1 MRSQPS
7 IPNFVGSRPNDLS
20 CSFNAA
26 SFCSACASAA
36 MIGIQ
41 PSPSRAARVTA
52 ASDEPPNQMG
62 IGCCRVRDFWAWE
75 GVEWSGSCN
84 PLVSRAWPDPRGPEI
99 KEDASINR

>member
-7 IPNFVGSRPNDLS
+7 IPNVAGSRPNDLS
-20 CSFNAA
+20 CSLNAP

-52 ASDEPPNQMG
+52 PSDDPPNQIG
-62 IGCCRVRDFWAWE
+62 IGRCAGGGTMLTSLR
-75 GVEWSGSCN
+75 
-84 PLVSRAWPDPRGPEI
+84 L
-99 KEDASINR
+99 

>member
-7 IPNFVGSRPNDLS
+7 IPNFAVRPNDLS

-26 SFCSACASAA
+26 SFCYACASAA

-41 PSPSRAARVTA
+41 PSPSRAARATA

-62 IGCCRVRDFWAWE
+62 IGRCMGGGTMLTSLRLWKRPLKLTRFSDQRRRSTWAC
-75 GVEWSGSCN
+75 S
-84 PLVSRAWPDPRGPEI
+84 A
-99 KEDASINR
+99 